1 MIMAVVVVMAVS
13 ALFVSSTTLVVV
25 VVIISIDA
33 MVYLCLM
40 FSHLVSKNSVY
51 FYYYII

>member
-1 MIMAVVVVMAVS
+1 MIMAVIVVMAVS
-13 ALFVSSTTLVVV
+13 TVFVSSTTLVVV
-25 VVIISIDA
+25 VVIFSIDA

-40 FSHLVSKNSVY
+40 FSHLVSKNSDY

>member
-1 MIMAVVVVMAVS
+1 VSMIMAVIVVMAVS
-13 ALFVSSTTLVVV
+13 MSSTTLVVV
-25 VVIISIDA
+25 VVIFSIDA

>member
-1 MIMAVVVVMAVS
+1 VSMIMAVIVVMAVS
-13 ALFVSSTTLVVV
+13 MSSTTLVVV
-25 VVIISIDA
+25 VVIFSIDA

-40 FSHLVSKNSVY
+40 FSHLVSKNSDY